1 MLPRANDPGTKD
13 PPDAPL
19 GARALLDSATN
30 NFVNQSDAA
39 WDKRMRDLS
48 AMMDDKIKIF
58 EKKNDA
64 KFEKL
69 QADIAELQK
78 ALSCAGS
85 TAGDGGASSSR
96 FDGPSV
102 KEHHSPIQSGLRW
115 ADPVQSGLE
124 RRTDR

>member
-1 MLPRANDPGTKD
+1 MHRDDPGTKD

-96 FDGPSV
+96 FDGPSADRR
-102 KEHHSPIQSGLRW
+102 IQSS
-115 ADPVQSGLE
+115 PVLDRRIQSSPAQIGG
-124 RRTDR
+124 RTDRQL